1 MKNIINNEQD
11 TREYIKKYTTTN
23 PNKTQKRNAI
33 AQIEQDLHDQSMDA
47 MHELHVYKQYIEE
60 RLELHRRHIADFVD
74 DEYDETIM
82 ARYDELTKLKY
93 YVNNNL

>member
-1 MKNIINNEQD
+1 MKDPISKWANEA
-11 TREYIKKYTTTN
+11 
-23 PNKTQKRNAI
+23 QKRNAI
-33 AQIEQDLHDQSMDA
+33 AQIDQDLHDQSMDA

-74 DEYDETIM
+74 DEYDETII
-82 ARYDELTKLKY
+82 ARYDELIKLYY

>member
-1 MKNIINNEQD
+1 MKDPISKWANEAQKSNKKDFAD
-11 TREYIKKYTTTN
+11 TSEAKL
-23 PNKTQKRNAI
+23 A
-33 AQIEQDLHDQSMDA
+33 EQDLLDEALDA